1 MKSIFIWGG
10 VGVAVAAGIFLVLSF
25 ATPPAQD
32 QQNGFGSQLS
42 LPVSARDNIKG
53 NRDSSLV
60 LVEYGDFQ
68 CPACAAYVPL
78 IKQLEQEFGSEIAV
92 AYRHLPLRQIHP
104 NAELSARAAQAA
116 ALQGKF
122 WEMHDVLFEKQSSWA
137 KISNPEDT
145 FAEYAVSVGLDEQ
158 QFRNDLK
165 SNEVRDRVQE
175 DYASAL
181 ADGLNSTPSFFFRG
195 VRISNPQTYEQL
207 RQLVLAALEQ
217 HGTSAEPAE

>member
-1 MKSIFIWGG
+1 M
-10 VGVAVAAGIFLVLSF
+10 
-25 ATPPAQD
+25 
-32 QQNGFGSQLS
+32 
-42 LPVSARDNIKG
+42 KG